1 MQQVD
6 DFAQECTTL
15 DALLQSLHADDWTR
29 STQFKSWTVND
40 VMVHLHYWNRM
51 AHWSWV
57 DEARFDAE
65 LNTMMQGIAQGSM
78 RAVENAA
85 ISERGAA
92 LRDAWRAHLDAMLPL
107 WRDIDPKARLKW
119 AGPSMSAR
127 SSITARQMETWAHS
141 QAIFDLKG
149 VEREESD
156 RIQNIVVLGVNTFA
170 WTFQARQQTP
180 PGPMPQLVLSAPSGA
195 EWTYG
200 EAQDDNRISGSAVDF
215 ARVVTQTRHVQ
226 DTALQVS
233 GAVAQTW
240 MANAQCFAGPP
251 NDPPPPGTR
260 YVQTH

>member
-1 MQQVD
+1 
-6 DFAQECTTL
+6 
-15 DALLQSLHADDWTR
+15 
-29 STQFKSWTVND
+29 
-40 VMVHLHYWNRM
+40 
-51 AHWSWV
+51 
-57 DEARFDAE
+57 
-65 LNTMMQGIAQGSM
+65 
-78 RAVENAA
+78 
-85 ISERGAA
+85 
-92 LRDAWRAHLDAMLPL
+92 
-107 WRDIDPKARLKW
+107 
-119 AGPSMSAR
+119 MSAR